1 MFADTKMYLNII
13 GGMNFMDILTVG
25 GLVFA
30 FTMFIFS
37 FLLEAAH
44 GDVSHIDPSAITSL
58 MQITAFLIVVGGTI
72 GATLVSFPLKEIKKM
87 GKAAKLAL
95 FNKPIDQLAII
106 DRLSDLGDKA
116 RRSGILSLEEEIP
129 KQDNPLLK
137 KGLELIMSGLD
148 KDLVEETLSR
158 QAEITESELHSCAA
172 GWEAAGG
179 YSPTMGIIGTV
190 MGLIS
195 LLKGLATATME
206 VLGNAIAVAFVAT
219 LYGVCFANVIYL
231 PIANKVKVIAKQE
244 AATAELIIE
253 GILSIQAGENPKVM
267 KDKLSYDLIAE
278 LNGIDPSAR
287 EAAKKAQKSAE

>member
-1 MFADTKMYLNII
+1 
-13 GGMNFMDILTVG
+13 MNFMDLLTVI

-30 FTMFIFS
+30 FSMFIFS

-44 GDVSHIDPSAITSL
+44 GDIGHIDFGTITSL
-58 MQITAFLIVVGGTI
+58 LQITAFLIVVGGTV
-72 GATLVSFPLKEIKKM
+72 GATLVSFPMSEIKKM
-87 GKAAKLAL
+87 GKAVKLAL
-95 FNKPIDQLAII
+95 FNSPPDQLALI
-106 DRLSDLGDKA
+106 DRLAELGDKA

-129 KQDNPLLK
+129 KQDNALIK

-148 KDLVEETLSR
+148 KELVEETLSR

-179 YSPTMGIIGTV
+179 YCPTMGIIGTV

-195 LLKGLATATME
+195 LLKGLATATMD

-231 PIANKVKVIAKQE
+231 PIANKVKVIAKKE

-278 LNGIDPSAR
+278 LQGIDPSAR
-287 EAAKKAQKSAE
+287 EASKKAQKSSAAE

>member
-1 MFADTKMYLNII
+1 
-13 GGMNFMDILTVG
+13 MDILTVG
-25 GLVFA
+25 GLIFA

-44 GDVSHIDPSAITSL
+44 GEIAHIDFSAITSL
-58 MQITAFLIVVGGTI
+58 LQITAFMIVVGGTI
-72 GATLVSFPLKEIKKM
+72 GATLVSFPLSEIKKM
-87 GKAAKLAL
+87 GKAVKLAL
-95 FNKPIDQLAII
+95 FNKPADELAII
-106 DRLSDLGDKA
+106 ERLAELGDKA

-129 KQDNPLLK
+129 KQDNALIK

-148 KDLVEETLSR
+148 KDLVAETLSR
-158 QAEITESELHSCAA
+158 QAEISESELHSCAA

-231 PIANKVKVIAKQE
+231 PFANKVKVCAKQE

-287 EAAKKAQKSAE
+287 SDSKKATKEAE

>member
-1 MFADTKMYLNII
+1 
-13 GGMNFMDILTVG
+13 MDILTIG
-25 GLVFA
+25 GLIFA

-44 GDVSHIDPSAITSL
+44 GDIGHIDFSAITSL
-58 MQITAFLIVVGGTI
+58 LQITAFLIVVGGTI
-72 GATLVSFPLKEIKKM
+72 GATLVSFPMSEIKKM
-87 GKAAKLAL
+87 AKAAKLAL
-95 FNKPIDQLAII
+95 FNSPPDELALI
-106 DRLSDLGDKA
+106 DRLAELGDKA

-129 KQDNPLLK
+129 KQDNALIK

-148 KDLVEETLSR
+148 KELVEETLSR
-158 QAEITESELHSCAA
+158 QAEISESELHACAA

-206 VLGNAIAVAFVAT
+206 VLGNAIEVAFVAT
-219 LYGVCFANVIYL
+219 LYGVCFDNVIYL
-231 PIANKVKVIAKQE
+231 PIANKLKVIAKKE

-267 KDKLSYDLIAE
+267 KDKLSYYLLAE
-278 LNGIDPSAR
+278 LKGIDPNAR
-287 EAAKKAQKSAE
+287 EASKKAQKTAAE

>member
-1 MFADTKMYLNII
+1 
-13 GGMNFMDILTVG
+13 MDILTVG

>member
-1 MFADTKMYLNII
+1 
-13 GGMNFMDILTVG
+13 MDILTIG
-25 GLVFA
+25 GFIFA

-44 GDVSHIDPSAITSL
+44 GDISHIDFSAVSSL
-58 MQITAFLIVVGGTI
+58 LQITAFLIVVGGTV
-72 GATLVSFPLKEIKKM
+72 GATLVSFPISEIKKM
-87 GKAAKLAL
+87 GKAVKLAL
-95 FNKPIDQLAII
+95 FNSPPDQLAII
-106 DRLSDLGDKA
+106 DRLAELGDKA

-129 KQDNPLLK
+129 KQDNKLIK

-148 KDLVEETLSR
+148 KELVSETLYR
-158 QAEITESELHSCAA
+158 QAEISEHELHASAA

-195 LLKGLATATME
+195 LLKGLAEADMAT
-206 VLGNAIAVAFVAT
+206 LGNAIAVAFVAT

-244 AATAELIIE
+244 SATAELVIE

-278 LNGIDPSAR
+278 LNGVDPNAR
-287 EAAKKAQKSAE
+287 NATKKASRED

>member
-1 MFADTKMYLNII
+1 
-13 GGMNFMDILTVG
+13 MDILTIG

-44 GDVSHIDPSAITSL
+44 GDIGHIEFSTITSL
-58 MQITAFLIVVGGTI
+58 LQVTAFMIVVGGTI
-72 GATLVSFPLKEIKKM
+72 GATLVSFPMSEIKKM
-87 GKAAKLAL
+87 GKAVKLAL

-106 DRLSDLGDKA
+106 DRLSELGDKA

-148 KDLVEETLSR
+148 KDLVAETLSR

-244 AATAELIIE
+244 AATSELIIE

-287 EAAKKAQKSAE
+287 EAAKKAQKATAE